1 MASPDVDFQKLLAP
15 ISAEKPTGA
24 DPRGDTSHT
33 SLYQR
38 TRTARSEARAAER
51 RSAAGDEGEA
61 AQASPPD
68 WKTVRDLGLKTL
80 TEQAKDLEITAYVIE
95 AFLRLYDFAGLRDGF
110 RLARE
115 LIEKYWDALY
125 PTPDEEGL
133 ATRIAPLVGLNGDD
147 AEGTLIAPITRV
159 PMTDTPN
166 GERFSRA
173 HYNEANLL
181 KKTTDPKLLQK
192 KLEGGAISL
201 ELFQRAVQE
210 TKPEFYQAL
219 VNDLK
224 ACMAEFTKLGE
235 ALDKRCQGR
244 GPPTSNIRAALT
256 ECMDIIQQVAREK
269 LAALAEKPEAAPKEA
284 APAPGGAPVAKPAA
298 PGVIQT
304 RDQAL
309 DTLTKVAEFFRKT
322 EPHSP
327 LSYTLDQA
335 VRWGRTPLPELLA
348 ELIDEAARK
357 ALFTR
362 IGIRTADD
370 GKGAPAPPVKKP

>member
-24 DPRGDTSHT
+24 DPRGDNSHT

-51 RSAAGDEGEA
+51 RGAAGDGA
-61 AQASPPD
+61 DDSQSSPPD
-68 WKTVRDLGLKTL
+68 WKAVRDLGIKSL

-95 AFLRLYDFAGLRDGF
+95 SFLRLYDFAGLRDGF

-115 LIEKYWDALY
+115 LIEKYWDNLY
-125 PTPDEEGL
+125 PMPDEEGL
-133 ATRIAPLVGLNGDD
+133 PTRIAPLVGLNGDD
-147 AEGTLIAPITRV
+147 AEGTLIAPIARV
-159 PMTDTPN
+159 PMTETPN

-181 KKTTDPKLLQK
+181 KKTTDAKLLQK
-192 KLEGGAISL
+192 KIEAGAITL

-219 VNDLK
+219 VKDLK
-224 ACMAEFTKLGE
+224 DCMAEFAKLGE
-235 ALDKRCQGR
+235 VLDKRCEGR
-244 GPPTSNIRAALT
+244 GPPTSNIRTALT

-269 LAALAEKPEAAPKEA
+269 LAALAEKLEAAPREA
-284 APAPGGAPVAKPAA
+284 APAAPGAPAKPAPP

-309 DTLTKVAEFFRKT
+309 ETLTKVAEFFRKT

-327 LSYTLDQA
+327 LSYSLDQV
-335 VRWGRTPLPELLA
+335 VRWARLPFA
-348 ELIDEAARK
+348 ELWTELIPDAGQRSPVFK
-357 ALFTR
+357 Q
-362 IGIRTADD
+362 IGIRVAEDP
-370 GKGAPAPPVKKP
+370 KGAAPAKK